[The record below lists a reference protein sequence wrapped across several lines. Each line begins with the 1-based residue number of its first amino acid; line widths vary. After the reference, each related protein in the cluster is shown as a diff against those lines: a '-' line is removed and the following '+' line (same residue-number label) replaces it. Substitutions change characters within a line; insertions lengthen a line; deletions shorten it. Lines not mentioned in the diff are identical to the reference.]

1 MPISSTTTLEAP
13 TTAPSLL
20 TLPGP
25 ALLEVSNLGR
35 MGALSVSSPA
45 LVAELG
51 GGIIWNRLKKNRR
64 NKAASSSTHLLEG
77 RQEVAGSGE
86 TFTTQLSCPVSPEWR
101 VEGGGWRVEGA
112 GGTGGLLALSEAVA
126 GKRFEQ
132 LWAHCFPENI

>member
-77 RQEVAGSGE
+77 REEVAGSGE
-86 TFTTQLSCPVSPEWR
+86 TFTTQLSCPVSREWTQWR
-101 VEGGGWRVEGA
+101 VEGV
-112 GGTGGLLALSEAVA
+112 GGTGGRVALCEAVA
-126 GKRFEQ
+126 GKRF
-132 LWAHCFPENI
+132 